1 MSLMVPSEVRTLF
14 LVLTGDQWPSA
25 DEDQLFLLADA
36 WDRAA
41 GRLGSELGPE
51 LAEAV
56 NKIRREFRGK
66 AALRFADRM
75 APYVVEPPYY
85 VDTAVQRFKA
95 LAALLRQTALQVQYV
110 KYVSILSLIELLAEI
125 AWAVAMAGPTF
136 GGSMTWLAA
145 RIPVVRFLLERWCGQ
160 LLMRILEA
168 QIVGIALQVG
178 IDVAAQGL
186 QFLTNPHK
194 TSWDAKSTITSIEIG
209 ALGGALSLPLSA
221 LSGLLGNALGKTLV
235 KRLGNDIDPK
245 ILENAAKHAAEKHAH
260 EFPTTPM
267 AKFADAVGETID
279 NYAGM
284 SVRGMWADKVGK
296 GFAETLEESL
306 HEYLTEGMYNVMTG
320 KANPF
325 GNPFGLTAGL
335 ASGLSNRL
343 GGVLGAAKTGNLTP
357 PPGPALTG
365 AAQGADTGHQPAPPS
380 DRGAP
385 APPGSAPPGTRSVT
399 GGSNDPNLSGTG
411 SSGLG
416 VNGSGSNAPGGNG
429 PSLPPP
435 IVVGSSATPTVP
447 STPVPTA
454 PVTTLPSSGTPQ
466 PSTAAPTAA
475 PQTAATSSA
484 ASGAPAAV
492 TPANTPSTT
501 PTTSPSAAPPVTAVP
516 AAATASPAA
525 SASPAANTQATMPP
539 SAEATSS
546 PSVPTAASTTA
557 TSQPGVAAPT
567 SPTTPAPAGP
577 GASASVS
584 ASGTAQQ
591 TVPT

>member
-75 APYVVEPPYY
+75 APYD

-145 RIPVVRFLLERWCGQ
+145 RIPVVRFLLERWWGQ

-209 ALGGALSLPLSA
+209 ALGGALS
-221 LSGLLGNALGKTLV
+221 
-235 KRLGNDIDPK
+235 
-245 ILENAAKHAAEKHAH
+245 
-260 EFPTTPM
+260 
-267 AKFADAVGETID
+267 
-279 NYAGM
+279 
-284 SVRGMWADKVGK
+284 
-296 GFAETLEESL
+296 
-306 HEYLTEGMYNVMTG
+306 
-320 KANPF
+320 
-325 GNPFGLTAGL
+325 
-335 ASGLSNRL
+335 
-343 GGVLGAAKTGNLTP
+343 
-357 PPGPALTG
+357 
-365 AAQGADTGHQPAPPS
+365 
-380 DRGAP
+380 
-385 APPGSAPPGTRSVT
+385 
-399 GGSNDPNLSGTG
+399 
-411 SSGLG
+411 
-416 VNGSGSNAPGGNG
+416 
-429 PSLPPP
+429 
-435 IVVGSSATPTVP
+435 
-447 STPVPTA
+447 
-454 PVTTLPSSGTPQ
+454 
-466 PSTAAPTAA
+466 
-475 PQTAATSSA
+475 
-484 ASGAPAAV
+484 
-492 TPANTPSTT
+492 
-501 PTTSPSAAPPVTAVP
+501 
-516 AAATASPAA
+516 
-525 SASPAANTQATMPP
+525 
-539 SAEATSS
+539 
-546 PSVPTAASTTA
+546 
-557 TSQPGVAAPT
+557 
-567 SPTTPAPAGP
+567 
-577 GASASVS
+577 
-584 ASGTAQQ
+584 
-591 TVPT
+591 